1 MSSLVS
7 KLVIMRSLGI
17 QGHPPKASIIK
28 QVIWYPPI
36 CYFIKCNTDG
46 AAKGCP
52 GPAACGGIFRD
63 SSAAVIGCFSTNLGI
78 ANAFYA
84 ELMGAMLAIEFARLK
99 GWSKLWLE
107 CDSKLV
113 VSAFTNPSSV
123 LWRLQNRW
131 NNCLLITANMQF
143 LVSHIFRE
151 GNTCA
156 DKLADFGL
164 SVVGSVWWDSIPSFV
179 TEEFFRNRNG
189 LPNYRFR

>member
-1 MSSLVS
+1 MVPPLFAILLNVILTGRRKVARVQQLVVVFLEIVVQRSLV
-7 KLVIMRSLGI
+7 VSL
-17 QGHPPKASIIK
+17 Q
-28 QVIWYPPI
+28 IW
-36 CYFIKCNTDG
+36 
-46 AAKGCP
+46 A
-52 GPAACGGIFRD
+52 
-63 SSAAVIGCFSTNLGI
+63 L
-78 ANAFYA
+78 
-84 ELMGAMLAIEFARLK
+84 LMLSMQSLWVLC
-99 GWSKLWLE
+99 WLE
-107 CDSKLV
+107 YDSKLV

-156 DKLADFGL
+156 DKLAYFGL